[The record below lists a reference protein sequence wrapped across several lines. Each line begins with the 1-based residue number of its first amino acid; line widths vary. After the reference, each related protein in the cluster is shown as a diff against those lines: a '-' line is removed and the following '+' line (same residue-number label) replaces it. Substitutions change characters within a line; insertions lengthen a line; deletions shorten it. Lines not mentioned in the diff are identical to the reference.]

1 MQIGEKLYGFAVKD
15 KKFINEIGADVYI
28 MEFIKN
34 GARLLYLDR
43 DEDNKTFSISFKTVP
58 TDSTGVFHIIEHS
71 VLCGSEKFPV
81 KDPFVELL
89 KGSLNTFLNAITFQD
104 KTMYPVASRNDK
116 DFYNLVEIYLDAV
129 FAPTVVKD
137 KKAFLQE
144 GWHYEI
150 EEDGSLNYKGVVL
163 NEMRGDYSSADTVSD
178 RLMNEMLYPTS
189 CYGYDSGGD
198 PSEIVKLTYEQ
209 FKDTHARYYHPTNS
223 YVFLD
228 GAVKLDEILPLI
240 ASYLDRYERA
250 ELPAADFDI
259 PTEDATRA
267 PEKRSTVYEIAPG
280 ETTENKARMA
290 LGFPASSYSE
300 RRRNYAL
307 GILYGTLL
315 STNESEIKKA
325 IVNSGLC
332 EDISVSIHDGIL
344 APSVSIDF
352 INILDGR
359 EEELRRLFFDTV
371 SDIGKRGI
379 DREQLSASINSC
391 EFKMR
396 EKDFGTFP
404 LGLVYAIISL
414 ESNLYSD
421 DPVLNYSFEEDYE
434 ALRKELSGRYFEELM
449 LDVFSEENCKATLY
463 MTPSATLG
471 AERAEKERLELEAI
485 LKGLTKEEIEQ
496 IKRTASE
503 LEAWQAA
510 PDADE
515 AMATIPKLTLED
527 IPATVRRTPEEVAT
541 VDGVT
546 VIKHPLSTAGIV
558 YADLFFDI
566 TDVEKEELPYWYL
579 LCSLLTNLKTAEH
592 SAASLQSLI
601 KSELG
606 SLSATVT
613 SIARH
618 KEGGLDNRI
627 YLNVSVSVLKSKC
640 PSVAKILDE
649 VLYSTLFEE
658 REAVRNIIKQIVIS
672 NEESFVAAGH
682 RAALARAQ
690 ASASVEGAVGEY
702 FSGYESHRVI
712 KALSQS
718 FDEKYPEMIKRIS
731 ALLPDALDKARLTV
745 SITGEADEEF
755 VRSLIA
761 IPKKCEKGAPVCKI
775 EPMPVVNE
783 GIIIPSR
790 VSYAVRASN
799 LFKLGYGIIGEY
811 DAIRCL
817 LGFEYLWSEVRVKGG
832 AYGSG
837 MVCGISGN
845 VGFYSYRDPT
855 PKRSLGCYLD
865 ISDFLVKLADE
876 DPDLTKFIIGAVG
889 DAEPVVTPRTAGYTA
904 TVRFLRGIDHEKR
917 ALLRRELLATDR
929 QSLLRAAELVRA
941 VNEAGA
947 ICVFGNKESL
957 SEMPELERILEL

>member
-1 MQIGEKLYGFAVKD
+1 MTVNEKLYGFTVKD
-15 KKFINEIGADVYI
+15 KKFIKEIGADVYV
-28 MEFIKN
+28 MEFEKN

-129 FAPTVVKD
+129 FCPIVVKD
-137 KKAFLQE
+137 KNAFLQE
-144 GWHYEI
+144 GWHYVI

-163 NEMRGDYSSADTVSD
+163 NEMRGDYSSADTVSE
-178 RLMNEMLYPTS
+178 RQMNEMLYPTS

-198 PSEIVKLTYEQ
+198 PSEIVKLTYEN
-209 FKDTHARYYHPTNS
+209 FKAAHARYYHPTNS

-228 GAVKLDEILPLI
+228 GRVNLSEILPLI

-250 ELPAADFDI
+250 ELDARDFEI
-259 PTEDATRA
+259 LPEDGKRA
-267 PEKRSTVYEIAPG
+267 PETRRTVYEIAPG
-280 ETTENKARMA
+280 ESVENKGRMA
-290 LGFPASSYSE
+290 LGFPASVFSE
-300 RRRNYAL
+300 RKRNYAL

-315 STNESEIKKA
+315 STNESEIKKI

-332 EDISVSIHDGIL
+332 EDIAVSMHDGIF
-344 APSVSIDF
+344 APSASIDF
-352 INILDGR
+352 INVLDGK
-359 EEELRRLFFDTV
+359 EEELRKLFFDTV
-371 SDIGKRGI
+371 KKIAKRGI
-379 DREQLSASINSC
+379 DRDQLSASINSC

-421 DPVLNYSFEEDYE
+421 DPVLNYSFEDDYKE
-434 ALRKELSGRYFEELM
+434 LRSELSGRYFEDLL

-471 AERAEKERLELEAI
+471 EERAAEERRALD
-485 LKGLTKEEIEQ
+485 EIRSSLSEEQ
-496 IKRTASE
+496 ILDIKKTAE
-503 LEAWQAA
+503 ALETWQAN
-510 PDADE
+510 PDSPE
-515 AMATIPKLTLED
+515 AMATIPKLTLAD
-527 IPATVRRTPEEVAT
+527 IPETITKTPEQVYECE
-541 VDGVT
+541 GVT
-546 VIKHPLSTAGIV
+546 VIKHPIPTSGII
-558 YADLFFDI
+558 YTDLLFDI
-566 TDVEKEELPYWYL
+566 SDTSAEELPYWFL
-579 LCSLLTNLKTAEH
+579 LCSLLTNLKTDSH

-606 SLSATVT
+606 SVSFTVT
-613 SIARH
+613 SLTRH
-618 KEGGLDNRI
+618 NGAADENKI
-627 YLNVSVSVLKSKC
+627 YFCASASVLESKSE
-640 PSVAKILDE
+640 SVARILSE
-649 VLYSTLFEE
+649 ILHSTVFDE
-658 REAVRNIIKQIVIS
+658 REAIHNLLKQIVIS
-672 NEESFVAAGH
+672 NEESFIASGH

-712 KALSQS
+712 KALSRS
-718 FDEKYPEMIKRIS
+718 FDEKYSETAEKMKE
-731 ALLPDALDKARLTV
+731 LLSNALDRTRLTL
-745 SITGEADEEF
+745 SITGECDESF
-755 VRSLIA
+755 VKSLISLPGKA
-761 IPKKCEKGAPVCKI
+761 VKCAPVCKI
-775 EPMPVVNE
+775 KPMPAVNE

-799 LFKLGYGIIGEY
+799 LFTLGYEMKGEY
-811 DAIRCL
+811 DAVRSL

-845 VGFYSYRDPT
+845 IGFYSYRDPT
-855 PKRSLGCYLD
+855 PKRTLGCYEE
-865 ISDFLVKLADE
+865 IPEFLRELSEDE
-876 DPDLTKFIIGAVG
+876 VDLTKFIIGAVG
-889 DAEPVVTPRTAGYTA
+889 DSEPVLTPRTKGYIA
-904 TVRFLRGIDHEKR
+904 TTRYLRGLTYQRRVE
-917 ALLRRELLATDR
+917 LRRELLSTGREA
-929 QSLLRAAELVRA
+929 LLHAAELVKT
-941 VNEAGA
+941 VNEKGA
-947 ICVFGNKESL
+947 ICVFGPKEALLDIESL
-957 SEMPELERILEL
+957 DRILEL